1 MPYIVCSRGIPI
13 GTTDLAFVHLG
24 GAHRM
29 GWFHPNAE
37 GERLMPVVTAMH
49 RALHAS
55 TQFVGRPEGAPPT
68 VPHRIVVDVGDDL
81 ERALIDVEALQ
92 LTLLADDGSPVPTTG
107 ITIADTLTLRELHG
121 AEAIPEDLE
130 NLEDEDLPWGPGE
143 YHELGDLELDGPE
156 AEALDEDIRRMLELD
171 DGEWPSDGTGFDAP
185 VAWEPDEDPERR
197 RWQVHVSLAD
207 ESAIT

>member
-1 MPYIVCSRGIPI
+1 VPYTICSRGLPI
-13 GTTDLAFVHLG
+13 GTTDLAFAHLD

-37 GERLMPVVTAMH
+37 GERLMPVVAAMH

-55 TQFVGRPEGAPPT
+55 TQFVGRPEGAPTT
-68 VPHRIVVDVGDDL
+68 VPHRIVGDGGDDL
-81 ERALIDVEALQ
+81 ERALTDVEALQ
-92 LTLLADDGSPVPTTG
+92 LTLLTDDGSPVPTMG
-107 ITIADTLTLRELHG
+107 ITIADTQTLRELHG

-130 NLEDEDLPWGPGE
+130 NLEDELVPWGPWE
-143 YHELGDLELDGPE
+143 IHEIEDLEADGLE
-156 AEALDEDIRRMLELD
+156 ADELDEDLRRMLELD

-185 VAWEPDEDPERR
+185 IAWEPAEDPARR

-207 ESAIT
+207 ESAIP